1 MGNLTVFNKGLSD
14 QECQKKKKGE
24 HPATSSFL
32 GLLAAP
38 GGCLQMAFSGS
49 GCYLPYYNIVVPKVV
64 IKS

>member
-1 MGNLTVFNKGLSD
+1 MAK
-14 QECQKKKKGE
+14 KKKKGE